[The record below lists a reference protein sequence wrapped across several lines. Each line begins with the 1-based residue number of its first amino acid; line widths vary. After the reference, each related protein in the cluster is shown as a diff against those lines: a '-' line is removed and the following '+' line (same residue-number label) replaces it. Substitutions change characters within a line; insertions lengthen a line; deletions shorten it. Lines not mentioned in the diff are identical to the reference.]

1 MDYSIL
7 YSFSLALYSD
17 SLAPFGE
24 QENVI
29 VKGNGAVY
37 LNPWFGFLS
46 SQGENGLGS
55 QFINLLEEKR
65 ASWVGG
71 KCAAWR
77 WSPKGDVKGQ
87 MMWSPCQFWGESQ
100 VGPPWIL
107 VTWPSWLW
115 RKFLLCRQY
124 WLLPWLAS
132 FQAPPCCQAVK
143 LSNPEKPVSR
153 DSTVIQN
160 YTCHLKLD
168 WPLMKRK
175 CGKAEGTWLSGS
187 VRLHANCV
195 MSGKLCN
202 LTIPQFPHLQTINS
216 NTHVVKLLW
225 GFKILSY
232 V

>member
-1 MDYSIL
+1 MLLRLHNYQHCIEFIL
-7 YSFSLALYSD
+7 YTRQRASHEHFLITPMNRDFAGTILFYIHSASLFNSW
-17 SLAPFGE
+17 APFGE

-29 VKGNGAVY
+29 MKGNGAVY

-46 SQGENGLGS
+46 SQGENALCS

-77 WSPKGDVKGQ
+77 WSPKGDVKDQ

-124 WLLPWLAS
+124 WLLSWLAS
-132 FQAPPCCQAVK
+132 FQVPPCCQAVK
-143 LSNPEKPVSR
+143 LSNPEKLVSR
-153 DSTVIQN
+153 DSTVIQ
-160 YTCHLKLD
+160 TLHL
-168 WPLMKRK
+168 
-175 CGKAEGTWLSGS
+175 SS
-187 VRLHANCV
+187 
-195 MSGKLCN
+195 
-202 LTIPQFPHLQTINS
+202 
-216 NTHVVKLLW
+216 
-225 GFKILSY
+225 
-232 V
+232 